1 MLELLRGDRD
11 VVRVGHRGAAALA
24 PENTPA
30 AIEAAAAHGVDVVE
44 LDVLRGAGG
53 VLVLAHGPAVPADA
67 PPLDS
72 STFELRYRYSRARRN
87 ARIRQRQE
95 NRLARFRFYI
105 VMAVLVAI
113 AIAFV
118 VGAWHTI
125 QHVFG
130 I

>member
-1 MLELLRGDRD
+1 MAQPVRHRAPRRGRADRQ
-11 VVRVGHRGAAALA
+11 
-24 PENTPA
+24 PA
-30 AIEAAAAHGVDVVE
+30 E
-44 LDVLRGAGG
+44 
-53 VLVLAHGPAVPADA
+53 A

-72 STFELRYRYSRARRN
+72 SNFELRYRYHRARRN
-87 ARIRQRQE
+87 ARVRQRQE
-95 NRLARFRFYI
+95 SRLARFRFYI

-118 VGAWHTI
+118 MGSWHTI

>member
-1 MLELLRGDRD
+1 
-11 VVRVGHRGAAALA
+11 VAQPVRRKPA
-24 PENTPA
+24 PPPT
-30 AIEAAAAHGVDVVE
+30 D
-44 LDVLRGAGG
+44 
-53 VLVLAHGPAVPADA
+53 DA